1 MPAAE
6 KEAVTLEP
14 WMAWI
19 GLSTL
24 LVVVSVAVFS
34 AWDRAHLSDIEI
46 AATPTAVGDI
56 HYIHI
61 PAGAAGPI
69 GLKFQGRQLDMLSE
83 TKFLDAKLIH
93 AAEDDSGVY
102 SLYQPEDQTQGF
114 PKDRYFMK
122 VKPNDYIEVTQE

>member
-34 AWDRAHLSDIEI
+34 VWDRAHLSDLETVN
-46 AATPTAVGDI
+46 APTAVGDA
-56 HYIHI
+56 HYVRI
-61 PAGAAGPI
+61 PAGATGAI
-69 GLKFQGRQLDMLSE
+69 GLKFQGRQIDMISE

-93 AAEDDSGVY
+93 IAEDDSGVY

-122 VKPNDYIEVTQE
+122 VKPDDYIEVKQE